1 MFSVD
6 ISITQ
11 KNIKKKILRAAE
23 LTMESAPLL
32 PSTDYGWFK

>member
-6 ISITQ
+6 ISIIQ
-11 KNIKKKILRAAE
+11 KNIKKKILRTAE
-23 LTMESAPLL
+23 PTVESAPLL